1 MKEKYRRQLTILP
14 AKKKQWTAKSAM
26 SFLNDFKHLKVFV
39 YSNNVVCMK
48 DEWTIQRVFL
58 KGDYF
63 S

>member
-14 AKKKQWTAKSAM
+14 AKKQWTSKSAM

>member
-14 AKKKQWTAKSAM
+14 AKKQWTAKSAM